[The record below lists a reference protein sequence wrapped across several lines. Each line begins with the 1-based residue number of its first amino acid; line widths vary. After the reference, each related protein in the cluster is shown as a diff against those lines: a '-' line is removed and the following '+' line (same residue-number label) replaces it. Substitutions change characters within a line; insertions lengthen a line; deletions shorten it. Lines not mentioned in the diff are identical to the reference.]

1 MSPRLFPPRPPDSAS
16 DPDAVPLAVPAVV
29 IASIM
34 LAGVLVAVVAL
45 PAWAHDYGAGLV
57 YSAAVIYVG
66 LAIRLLWWG
75 VTVLRDRV
83 ADPEE

>member
-1 MSPRLFPPRPPDSAS
+1 M
-16 DPDAVPLAVPAVV
+16 PLAVPAVV

-34 LAGVLVAVVAL
+34 LVGVLAAVGVLL
-45 PAWAHDYGAGLV
+45 PAWAKDYGAELV

-75 VTVLRDRV
+75 VAVLRDRV
-83 ADPEE
+83 TDSEE